1 MSKKLIQQATT
12 AVANKDSAAPAK
24 PIDRLKNILA
34 TESVKE
40 QFENVLKENS
50 GAFVASIIDLYNT
63 DKTLQM
69 CDPKNVVMEA
79 LKAASLKLPINKQLG
94 FAWIVPY
101 RDGRSKQYIPTFQLG
116 YRGYIQLAMRTG
128 AYRYINAD
136 IVYAGELVKRDKLTG
151 EIVLDEGQRIS
162 DEKVGYFAYIETI
175 NGFRKTLYMTTEQ
188 IIEHA
193 KKYSKSYGKPNN
205 AWATNFDDMALK
217 TCLRQ
222 LLSKY
227 GIMSVE
233 MQQAYMED
241 SKDMVDFADQAIQDG
256 DVIDVDFTMED
267 AVDVSEETEKPQEDW
282 AEADYPEGL
291 RLE

>member
-1 MSKKLIQQATT
+1 
-12 AVANKDSAAPAK
+12 
-24 PIDRLKNILA
+24 
-34 TESVKE
+34 
-40 QFENVLKENS
+40 
-50 GAFVASIIDLYNT
+50 
-63 DKTLQM
+63 
-69 CDPKNVVMEA
+69 
-79 LKAASLKLPINKQLG
+79 
-94 FAWIVPY
+94 
-101 RDGRSKQYIPTFQLG
+101 
-116 YRGYIQLAMRTG
+116 
-128 AYRYINAD
+128 
-136 IVYAGELVKRDKLTG
+136 
-151 EIVLDEGQRIS
+151 
-162 DEKVGYFAYIETI
+162 
-175 NGFRKTLYMTTEQ
+175 MTTEQ

-233 MQQAYMED
+233 MQQAFVED